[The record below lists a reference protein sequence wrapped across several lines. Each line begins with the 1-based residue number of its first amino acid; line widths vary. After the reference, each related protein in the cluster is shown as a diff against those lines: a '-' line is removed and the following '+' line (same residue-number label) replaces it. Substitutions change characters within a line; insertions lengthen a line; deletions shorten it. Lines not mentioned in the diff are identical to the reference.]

1 MSKKR
6 NDLVE
11 HAERLFYENGFHAVG
26 LKKVLKE
33 ANVSLM
39 TMYNHFDSKEALI
52 LETLKKREDRYFSL
66 LRETPAQTKE
76 SHAMSLAEAHF
87 KWIRSYRKGCMFLR
101 AKEEFPTS
109 ENEIN
114 KYAVAHKKSLISFFE
129 EHQFNYR
136 EATRLAILFEGATA
150 LSEVLDLEDVFTELI
165 FSVQNLFEK

>member
-6 NDLVE
+6 NDLIE

-26 LKKVLKE
+26 LKRVLKE

-52 LETLKKREDRYFSL
+52 LETLKKRENRYFSL
-66 LRETPAQTKE
+66 LRETAAENKE
-76 SHAMSLAEAHF
+76 SCALSLAEAHF

-101 AKEEFPTS
+101 AKEEFPS
-109 ENEIN
+109 AENEIN
-114 KYAVAHKKSLISFFE
+114 KYAVAHKKLLISFFE
-129 EHQFNYR
+129 EHHFNYP

-150 LSEVLDLEDVFTELI
+150 LSEVLDLEAVYSELMFTI
-165 FSVQNLFEK
+165 QNLFEK